1 MWVLKQREP
10 LMEVEEL
17 IQSVVKMLGIDGVT
31 EEYINYNLISKGC
44 NEYDVFLIIKAGQ
57 NLYNAIIEQE
67 KEIKAR
73 KPPFGRK

>member
-1 MWVLKQREP
+1 MQ
-10 LMEVEEL
+10 VEEL
-17 IQSVVKMLGIDGVT
+17 IQSVVKMLSIDGIT
-31 EEYINYNLISKGC
+31 QEYVHDSLIAKGC

-57 NLYNAIIEQE
+57 NLYNSILEQE